1 LRRPFGALFLSAT
14 LPLRRKNKTPADVAS
29 LARFDSARSTLD
41 PLPRKVQETPAFPAG
56 ELFLRA
62 QRGSRAVAAG
72 ASFFSAQRSEADK
85 KGTPKGQRNVLAP

>member
-1 LRRPFGALFLSAT
+1 
-14 LPLRRKNKTPADVAS
+14 VA
-29 LARFDSARSTLD
+29 AKTLD
-41 PLPRKVQETPAFPAG
+41 RLPRKVQETPAFAAG

-85 KGTPKGQRNVLAP
+85 KGTPKGRRNALLQGKLT